1 MREEYRRLMKQYGG
15 FIPFDEI
22 SKLKRSKQKRSK
34 VKRKDKKFGSKQTR
48 KKSYKCDNSQII
60 VEKETGKRRCS
71 TNTEPGI
78 VIRGEDDSL
87 YILKKFKSI
96 KKWVKI

>member
-1 MREEYRRLMKQYGG
+1 MKQYGG

-22 SKLKRSKQKRSK
+22 SKLKRSKPKRSKPKRSK
-34 VKRKDKKFGSKQTR
+34 VKRRDKKFGSKQTR
-48 KKSYKCDNSQII
+48 KNSYKCENSQII